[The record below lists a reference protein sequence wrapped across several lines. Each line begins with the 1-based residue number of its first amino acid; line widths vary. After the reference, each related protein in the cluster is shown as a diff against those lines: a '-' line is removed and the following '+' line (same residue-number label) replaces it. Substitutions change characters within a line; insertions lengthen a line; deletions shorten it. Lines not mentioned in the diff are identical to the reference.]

1 VLVRSHAVTLSAT
14 GTTLENILLTGALTA
29 SCAGTNRLTPGDTNG
44 DGIVDQAELNAVL
57 ANYWP
62 HSPWLYMTN
71 AALLCDGRFEFA
83 LTNAGAWSFTV
94 LASTNATD
102 WIALP
107 TPAFPVYQFLDPDG
121 GTNAPQRL
129 YRLQWP

>member
-1 VLVRSHAVTLSAT
+1 M
-14 GTTLENILLTGALTA
+14 
-29 SCAGTNRLTPGDTNG
+29 NG
-44 DGIVDQAELNAVL
+44 DGMVSQSELNAVL

-71 AALLCDGRFEFA
+71 AALLCDGRFQFE
-83 LTNAGAWSFTV
+83 LTNTSAWNFTV
-94 LASTNATD
+94 LVSTNATD
-102 WIALP
+102 WTNLP
-107 TPAFPVYQFLDPDG
+107 APAFPVYQFVDPE